1 MSGGGAV
8 GARAETVAVPK
19 AGTPGP
25 RVAALRRRESVA
37 AAAGP
42 ATCRQ
47 VLCRLPCHRFIEFY
61 RIYKMFCRTY
71 QRSLLGL
78 EFSFWERFLIDDVNI
93 FHRGIEL
100 LSFSISTLVSCSN
113 LSFIKMWVIFPYYT
127 FKACRVQCGAS
138 IFIYIIVNPC
148 FSSFFLIIKARVLS
162 NLLIFLK
169 KAFHFIILCFI
180 FFCLLEF

>member
-1 MSGGGAV
+1 MWPLRGA
-8 GARAETVAVPK
+8 GR
-19 AGTPGP
+19 
-25 RVAALRRRESVA
+25 VA

-47 VLCRLPCHRFIEFY
+47 VLSRLPRHRFIEFY
-61 RIYKMFCRTY
+61 RIYKIFCRTY
-71 QRSLLGL
+71 QRSLLSL

-100 LSFSISTLVSCSN
+100 LSFSISTLVSFSN
-113 LSFIKMWVIFPYYT
+113 LSFIKVWVIFPYYT

-138 IFIYIIVNPC
+138 IFIHIIVNPC